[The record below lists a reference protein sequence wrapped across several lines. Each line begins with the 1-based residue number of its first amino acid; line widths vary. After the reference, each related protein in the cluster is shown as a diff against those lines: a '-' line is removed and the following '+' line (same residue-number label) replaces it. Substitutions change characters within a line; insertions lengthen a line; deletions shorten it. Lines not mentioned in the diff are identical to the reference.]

1 MIDAFGGDDVFEPAP
16 GDMFDV
22 VLADTIVNQ
31 GLTFDFP
38 TLPGLEFAHEII
50 DTGSAQAL
58 RLRVVVPEPATLP
71 LLIVGAL
78 LACHGRQRRR

>member
-1 MIDAFGGDDVFEPAP
+1 
-16 GDMFDV
+16 
-22 VLADTIVNQ
+22 
-31 GLTFDFP
+31 
-38 TLPGLEFAHEII
+38 II